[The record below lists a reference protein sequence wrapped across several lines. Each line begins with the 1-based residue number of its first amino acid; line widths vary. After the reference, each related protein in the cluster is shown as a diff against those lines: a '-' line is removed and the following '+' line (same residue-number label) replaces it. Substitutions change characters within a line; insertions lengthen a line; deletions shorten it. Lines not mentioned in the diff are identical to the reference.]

1 MCRLLR
7 EEPLVYFYKIII
19 LKYRWNVEKGRKKE
33 GRKEGRKE
41 SFLLDDREDI
51 EIDRWSKLAIFQGC
65 TIAKPWPSPELSSR
79 KGQMWQTFTSY
90 LHLPRLRPCF
100 PDRVCSANGIERG
113 RLSFFASSSAHA
125 SVIYFS
131 LSLRFPRISPPESWE
146 IESRYRVTK
155 EFLRLTSLFHYFVTI
170 RQWEFFLLWNEKDYF
185 RNVPRIFSS
194 SFLSF
199 KISR

>member
-1 MCRLLR
+1 MKQACNFPRLHNCQTLAQPR
-7 EEPLVYFYKIII
+7 AI
-19 LKYRWNVEKGRKKE
+19 
-33 GRKEGRKE
+33 E
-41 SFLLDDREDI
+41 SER
-51 EIDRWSKLAIFQGC
+51 
-65 TIAKPWPSPELSSR
+65 T
-79 KGQMWQTFTSY
+79 QMWQTFTSY

-170 RQWEFFLLWNEKDYF
+170 RQWEFFLHE
-185 RNVPRIFSS
+185 RILQGWKGIFLE
-194 SFLSF
+194 SFLLLSF
-199 KISR
+199 LLRFLANFFKSWNSLFYQIYYTK

>member
-1 MCRLLR
+1 MKQACNFPRLHNCQTLAQPR
-7 EEPLVYFYKIII
+7 AI
-19 LKYRWNVEKGRKKE
+19 
-33 GRKEGRKE
+33 E
-41 SFLLDDREDI
+41 SER
-51 EIDRWSKLAIFQGC
+51 
-65 TIAKPWPSPELSSR
+65 T
-79 KGQMWQTFTSY
+79 QMWQTFTSY

-131 LSLRFPRISPPESWE
+131 LSSFSKDFTTRKLRNRITLSRNEGIPPSH
-146 IESRYRVTK
+146 IFISLLRDHSTVRVLSSRANSSGLK
-155 EFLRLTSLFHYFVTI
+155 
-170 RQWEFFLLWNEKDYF
+170 
-185 RNVPRIFSS
+185 RNIPRIFSS